1 MVHVPGVSDVWDA
14 GKKAVEGA
22 VDVAGKAVGV
32 VADIGTGGA
41 YSAYKTAK
49 KQKKAAKE
57 QRKREE
63 KAIAE
68 RKAQALSE
76 RKHQIDQQRDRLVG
90 SGQGTKGYNK
100 SGIRAKVTMEERLG

>member
-1 MVHVPGVSDVWDA
+1 MKNTEIIKLLEQNIEKVDA
-14 GKKAVEGA
+14 FKGKELEVKNAILNS
-22 VDVAGKAVGV
+22 
-32 VADIGTGGA
+32 ADAIG
-41 YSAYKTAK
+41 
-49 KQKKAAKE
+49 
-57 QRKREE
+57 EE

-76 RKHQIDQQRDRLVG
+76 RKHQLDQQRDRLVG